1 MQNFLEAS
9 TWRRVSAGTYSWD
22 VDPHWFQGRG
32 VFGGLQAAAVVR
44 AMGREV
50 TPERTLRALH
60 LQFCAPLQAGEA
72 RLYIKLERKG
82 AALSFLSARV
92 IQNDRTILY
101 GTASLGRPRKGVLD
115 HKQHTLPTMPPSK
128 AVSPIVMDGTDMPEF
143 ARHFLEYR
151 FCHGSLPLSG
161 ASDASLG
168 GYVRFR
174 DSGPLDASMAV
185 ALLDALPPAAL
196 VPTTVVRPM
205 GTIAYAV
212 HCMGSLP
219 PVDWPDN
226 TCWPIR
232 VTSDRTTD
240 GYSDETNTLWSPD
253 GELLACARQLVAVV

>member
-9 TWRRVSAGTYSWD
+9 TWRPVAAGSYAWE

-44 AMGREV
+44 AMEREV
-50 TPERTLRALH
+50 HAERTLRALH

-72 RLYIKLERKG
+72 MLYIKRERKG
-82 AALSFLSARV
+82 AALTFLSARV
-92 IQNDRTILY
+92 VQNDRTILY
-101 GTASLGRPRKGVLD
+101 GTASLGRARKSVLD
-115 HKQHTLPTMPPSK
+115 HKRETLPEMPP
-128 AVSPIVMDGTDMPEF
+128 AERVPPIPMAGTDMPEF

-161 ASDASLG
+161 SQDASLG
-168 GYVRFR
+168 GYVRFV
-174 DSGPLDASMAV
+174 DSGPLDAPMAV

-196 VPTTVVRPM
+196 VPATAVRPM

-212 HCMGSLP
+212 HCMGTLP
-219 PVDWPDN
+219 PPGASEA
-226 TCWPIR
+226 TCWPIC
-232 VTSDRTTD
+232 VSSDRTSD
-240 GYSDETNTLWSPD
+240 GYSDETNTLWTPS

>member
-9 TWRRVSAGTYSWD
+9 TWRPISSGTYAWD

-72 RLYIKLERKG
+72 RLYVKRERKG

-92 IQNDRTILY
+92 VQKDRTILY
-101 GTASLGRPRKGVLD
+101 GTASLGRPRKSVLD
-115 HKQHTLPTMPPSK
+115 HKRQTLPKMPP
-128 AVSPIVMDGTDMPEF
+128 AERVPPIEMEGTDMPEF

-161 ASDASLG
+161 AKDASLG
-168 GYVRFR
+168 GYVRFL
-174 DSGPLDASMAV
+174 DSGPLDAPMAV

-196 VPTTVVRPM
+196 VPATAVRPM

-219 PVDWPDN
+219 PTGCSED
-226 TCWPIR
+226 TAWPIC

-240 GYSDETNTLWSPD
+240 GYSDETNMLWSPD